1 MRPQIARSMRRHVAR
16 GFQLV
21 RRSAVPL
28 AASAVLSCASLDP
41 NIGPDSA
48 LAGATATGSDEVD
61 IGFSKF
67 VLDNGLTLIVHEDH
81 KAPIA
86 AVNVWYH
93 VGSKNE
99 KPGRT
104 GLAHLFEHLM
114 FNGSENFDDDYFKAL
129 DRVGATDL
137 NGTTD
142 ADRTNYF
149 QNVPSSALD
158 VVLWLESDRMGHLLG
173 AVTKERLDEQRGV
186 VQNEKRQREDQPYGR
201 VFETLGMMAYPPGH
215 PYSWT
220 TIGSMEDLDAA
231 SLDDVHNWFKQYYG
245 ASNAIVVVAGDVDT
259 EQVHAAVVRY
269 FGDIPAG
276 PPLSRDEVWIA
287 PPDGA
292 QRRLLEDRVPQPR
305 IIKAWNIP
313 EAGSPDGDY
322 LNLASDVLGM
332 GTNSRLHKR
341 LVYDEQIATDISAFV
356 WLREIGGLLVV
367 WATASPG
374 QDLAAVERSLDEEV
388 QRFIDDG
395 PTERE
400 LERVKSEYRAAFLRG
415 SERIGGFGGKSDIL
429 ARSEVFGGNPD
440 AYKQSLNRTRDATPK
455 QVRVAAQRWLRG
467 GESIIEVQP
476 FEQRQTTPSD
486 VDRSKLPTP
495 SGWPE
500 PSFPELV
507 RGTLSNGLPVVLA
520 ERHDVPLVQFDLHV
534 DAGYAADSLATPGTA
549 KLALDMLDQ
558 GTHSRGG
565 LEISEQI
572 SLLGASLSVSS
583 NLDQSSIRL
592 DALKENMAESL
603 EIFADVVLNPAF
615 VLEEFERAQ
624 KQQIAEIAREK
635 STPQKIGMRVF
646 PPLLYGRE
654 HAYGIPFSGTGSP
667 ESVSELTPDLLRAF
681 HTRWFRPNNATL
693 VVVGDTTLDEL
704 LPQLE
709 ALLGSWTPGEVPA
722 KPVGV
727 VEGRDE
733 NHVFLIDMPGSLQS
747 TILAGHVAPPKA
759 NPNEVAIDAMNQ
771 VLGGSFSARLNM
783 NLREDKHWSY
793 GARSYFMDARGQRP
807 FLAFAAVQ
815 TDKTREAMAEIYRE
829 IREIGSERPPAPDE
843 MARVVDQQTLTLPG
857 RWETIDSI
865 AGSIAEIVRFGF
877 SDDYWQRYPSAV
889 HALELEQV
897 SAIATEVIHPEGLTW
912 VVVGDREKI
921 EAGIR
926 DLNLGEIQL
935 LDADGIPVSD

>member
-1 MRPQIARSMRRHVAR
+1 MRSQNSRSLRRHVAR
-16 GFQLV
+16 NLQLLL
-21 RRSAVPL
+21 RATLPL
-28 AASAVLSCASLDP
+28 AAIAALSCASLDS
-41 NIGPDSA
+41 GFSSDAGSA
-48 LAGATATGSDEVD
+48 PSSDVVD
-61 IGFSKF
+61 IAFSKF

-99 KPGRT
+99 EPGRT

-114 FNGSENFDDDYFKAL
+114 FNGSENFNDDYFKAL

-137 NGTTD
+137 NGTTN

-173 AVTKERLDEQRGV
+173 AVSQERLDEQRGV
-186 VQNEKRQREDQPYGR
+186 VQNEKRQRQNQPYGR
-201 VFETLGMMAYPPGH
+201 VFETLGSMAYPPGH
-215 PYSWT
+215 PYSWP

-245 ASNAIVVVAGDVDT
+245 ATNAIVVVAGDVET
-259 EQVHAAVVRY
+259 EKVHAAAQRY

-276 PPLSRDEVWIA
+276 PALTRDAVWIA
-287 PPDGA
+287 QREGT
-292 QRRLLEDRVPQPR
+292 QRRILEDRVPQAR
-305 IIKAWNIP
+305 IVKAWNIP
-313 EAGSPDGDY
+313 EAGSADGDY
-322 LNLASDVLGM
+322 LNLASDVLGL
-332 GTNSRLHKR
+332 GTNSRLYKR

-356 WLREIGGLLVV
+356 WLREVGGLLVV
-367 WATASPG
+367 WATASQG
-374 QDLAAVERSLDEEV
+374 HDLADVERLLDEEV
-388 QRFIDDG
+388 QRFVDDG
-395 PTERE
+395 PTARE
-400 LERVKSEYRAAFLRG
+400 LERVKSEYRAAFIRG

-429 ARSEVFGGNPD
+429 ARSEVFGGSPD
-440 AYKQSLNRTRDATPK
+440 AYQQSLIRTRDATPK
-455 QVRVAAQRWLRG
+455 QIRVAAQRWLRG
-467 GESIIEVQP
+467 GESIIEVKP
-476 FEQRQTTPSD
+476 FEPRQTITSD
-486 VDRSKLPTP
+486 VDRSKLPIP

-500 PSFPELV
+500 PSFPELA
-507 RGTLSNGLPVVLA
+507 RATLSNGLPVVLA

-534 DAGYAADSLATPGTA
+534 DAGYASDALATPGTA
-549 KLALDMLDQ
+549 KLALDMLDE

-565 LEISEQI
+565 LEISEQL
-572 SLLGASLSVSS
+572 SLLGATLGVSS

-592 DALKENMAESL
+592 NALRENMVASL

-615 VLEEFERAQ
+615 APEEFERAQ
-624 KQQIAEIAREK
+624 KQQIAEIAREQ
-635 STPQKIGMRVF
+635 SAPRKIGMRVF
-646 PPLLYGRE
+646 PPLLYGSE
-654 HAYGIPFSGTGSP
+654 HAYGIPFSGTGSSG
-667 ESVSELTPDLLRAF
+667 SVAELTPDLLRAF
-681 HTRWFRPNNATL
+681 HTLWFRPDNATL

-704 LPQLE
+704 VPQLE
-709 ALLGSWTPGEVPA
+709 ALLGSWEPGEVPA

-727 VEGRDE
+727 VAKRGESR
-733 NHVFLIDMPGSLQS
+733 VFLIDLPGSLQS
-747 TILAGHVAPPKA
+747 TVLAGHIAPPKA
-759 NPNEVAIDAMNQ
+759 NPDEVAIDAMNQ

-807 FLAFAAVQ
+807 FLAYAAVQ
-815 TDKTREAMAEIYRE
+815 TDKTKESMAEIDRE
-829 IREIGSERPPAPDE
+829 IREIGTLRPPSPDE

-865 AGSIAEIVRFGF
+865 AGSVAEIVRFGF
-877 SDDYWQRYPSAV
+877 ADDYWQRYPGAV

-897 SAIATEVIHPEGLTW
+897 SAIATEVIHPNELTW
-912 VVVGDREKI
+912 VIVGDRAKN

-926 DLNLGEIQL
+926 ELNFGEVQV
-935 LDADGIPVSD
+935 LDADGTPVLD